1 MDIVGYVFYCYL
13 STVTTDTLRMEII
26 QRTPRHIIKHTP
38 IKINPKFRR
47 KSSRN
52 RTPKCIQATIVVM
65 ANKKTQR
72 KPKRHLIPID
82 MNDPALDGL
91 PVLFH
96 DKETGTPS
104 FTKGDM
110 AVPLLET
117 NNTKKRK
124 QKRRRRK
131 HRKKTKKAKKTT
143 TQLQE
148 YLKSFSI
155 SE

>member
-1 MDIVGYVFYCYL
+1 MATIHL
-13 STVTTDTLRMEII
+13 KPAHNLRRTLKIR
-26 QRTPRHIIKHTP
+26 PRSSKT
-38 IKINPKFRR
+38 RR
-47 KSSRN
+47 N
-52 RTPKCIQATIVVM
+52 KCIQATIVMV
-65 ANKKTQR
+65 ANKKTR
-72 KPKRHLIPID
+72 PAPKRLLIPVD

-110 AVPLLET
+110 SVPPLE
-117 NNTKKRK
+117 NSKKRK
-124 QKRRRRK
+124 KKKRK
-131 HRKKTKKAKKTT
+131 HRKKTRKAPTP
-143 TQLQE
+143 LHE